1 LAGDKRHTLKLKE
14 SVGLDINDTVAR
26 TGSVSETA
34 SDMSQMTNF
43 SPQASLASGR
53 MEDADSSKP
62 LANSAIDRTTASG
75 RAECPE
81 RCYPTKRKIC
91 AVIVTYRPEYD
102 GQPYELQRNRRWER
116 QASVVQL
123 DNGRPGRHADLDFGR
138 CFRITA
144 AQVDKLLIIDNGSE
158 PRVVNLLLE
167 LRDELKAHLVLNHKN
182 MGIASA
188 LNRGVE
194 WAIAEGA
201 EWVLTLD
208 QDSVP
213 APDMVPTL
221 ISAYERFPE
230 RSKVAVIGS
239 NYHKLFGELATV
251 PTPESETVGWQEM
264 TTVIS
269 SGSLISA
276 DRYSVIGPFRDD
288 FFMDCVDLE
297 YCLRARSKGFRIM
310 MTTKSLM
317 TQRIGD
323 PSEHRFLSR
332 RVVCANYSPE
342 RRFYMSRNHFI
353 VARDYLFQEPRW
365 VLCTLW
371 KRFKTL
377 VGICLIERDRIAKL
391 RAAWRGTI
399 AGAFSRTQD
408 HSIQKGRPESE

>member
-1 LAGDKRHTLKLKE
+1 
-14 SVGLDINDTVAR
+14 
-26 TGSVSETA
+26 
-34 SDMSQMTNF
+34 MMQMTNLSTRKS
-43 SPQASLASGR
+43 SPSGR
-53 MEDADSSKP
+53 IEDGNSLKP
-62 LANSAIDRTTASG
+62 LGTSATGHATPFG
-75 RAECPE
+75 VAEGPA
-81 RCYPTKRKIC
+81 RCYPTKSKIC

-102 GQPYELQRNRRWER
+102 GQPCELQRDRQWER

-123 DNGRPGRHADLDFGR
+123 DNRRPGCHADLDFRR

-144 AQVDKLLIIDNGSE
+144 AQVDELLIIDNGSE
-158 PRVVNLLLE
+158 PNVVNLLLE
-167 LRDELKAHLVLNHKN
+167 LRDELKAHLVLNQKN

-269 SGSLISA
+269 SGSLISVQ
-276 DRYSVIGPFRDD
+276 RYSVIGPFRDD

-310 MTTKSLM
+310 MTTKPLM
-317 TQRIGD
+317 IQRIGD
-323 PSEHRFLSR
+323 PSEHRFLGR
-332 RVVCANYSPE
+332 RVVSANYSPE

-353 VARDYLFQEPRW
+353 IARDYLFQEPRW
-365 VLCTLW
+365 VLSTLW
-371 KRFKTL
+371 RRFKTL

-408 HSIQKGRPESE
+408 HSIQKGLPESE